1 VFARGWTWRARAVP
15 IPWAAR
21 PTAQL
26 PARQSRRPKAFSSG
40 VTRIALVLPAAM
52 TTTAVSSG
60 TPPISRATPIAIG
73 AVKDFGAT
81 QAISAASG
89 ACAKRV
95 PAGPGGYLRLA
106 AYGVTMASKRKRMP
120 FLR

>member
-1 VFARGWTWRARAVP
+1 MLGCGNVLVRTAASRR
-15 IPWAAR
+15 AAR
-21 PTAQL
+21 EGRSGPVQRHRERRKGVRNRVDLESACRPDPVGGQAHRTT

-81 QAISAASG
+81 QAISAA
-89 ACAKRV
+89 
-95 PAGPGGYLRLA
+95 
-106 AYGVTMASKRKRMP
+106 
-120 FLR
+120 